1 MSLHA
6 ANPHDLADNHGRTQA
21 FAGYGLYLLSVPSL
35 AIFAPVGA
43 AIAWFTRN
51 DAAPL
56 ARAHLD
62 EQLRLFVI
70 AAMWAVALFALSIPA
85 WLLTII
91 LIGIPLLWAI
101 ALAGFVVM
109 VWFTAKSAIGLL
121 KLLGGEMP

>member
-6 ANPHDLADNHGRTQA
+6 TNPRDLADTQGRAPA
-21 FAGYGLYLLSVPSL
+21 FAGYGLFLLSIPSL
-35 AIFAPVGA
+35 AIFAPIGA
-43 AIAWFTRN
+43 AIAWFARA

-56 ARAHLD
+56 ARAHLE

-70 AAMWAVALFALSIPA
+70 AALWAVALFALSIPA
-85 WLLTII
+85 WLLTIV
-91 LIGIPLLWAI
+91 LIGIPMLWAI

>member
-1 MSLHA
+1 MTLHSTDR
-6 ANPHDLADNHGRTQA
+6 HDLTDSPGLVPA
-21 FAGYGLYLLSVPSL
+21 FAGYGLYLLSIPSL

-43 AIAWFTRN
+43 VIAWFARN

-70 AAMWAVALFALSIPA
+70 AAMWTVALFALSIPA